1 MDKQFETSDGKLHST
16 IEEVATHLINEY
28 HLFGKILT
36 VCKYAPIQPVRD
48 SDGSLKQSLLTVNGT
63 RFRCAC
69 GCNVFHQPDDT
80 DLTLY
85 ECNACEQQYGSE

>member
-36 VCKYAPIQPVRD
+36 VYKYAPIQPVRD
-48 SDGSLKQSLLTVNGT
+48 SDGT
-63 RFRCAC
+63 
-69 GCNVFHQPDDT
+69 
-80 DLTLY
+80 
-85 ECNACEQQYGSE
+85 